1 MSVLSYSVRNI
12 TNKEGSSR
20 GRTRTCDP
28 PVNSRLLYQLSY
40 SGMGGKYRPSQPVV
54 QLPSA
59 AQDLA
64 VASGHGDQF
73 YGGKLGS
80 SNVPAQGVVVV
91 DYEDSRHPTSGASAA
106 RGSLATMTVPAASQP
121 G

>member
-73 YGGKLGS
+73 YAGKLGS
-80 SNVPAQGVVVV
+80 WNVPAQGDVVV
-91 DYEDSRHPTSGASAA
+91 DYEDACNPTGGASAA
-106 RGSLATMTVPAASQP
+106 RGSWAPSTCRA
-121 G
+121 